1 MRADLVHTHIRRPVE
16 TTGVIMGEMEMI
28 KLSTGEKT
36 VFKADGTV
44 THDANPISIEWCD
57 RCEIWKPL
65 AFGRYVTNL
74 GEHLIWE
81 CGDCK

>member
-1 MRADLVHTHIRRPVE
+1 MWTDLVRTSQRRPVE
-16 TTGVIMGEMEMI
+16 TTGVIMGDMEMI
-28 KLSTGEKT
+28 KIATGEKT

-44 THDANPISIEWCD
+44 IKDPNPVSIEWCD

-65 AFGRYVTNL
+65 AFGRYVTL
-74 GEHLIWE
+74 EGLHLIWE

>member
-1 MRADLVHTHIRRPVE
+1 MWTDLVRTYQRRPVE
-16 TTGVIMGEMEMI
+16 TTGVIMGDMEMI
-28 KLSTGEKT
+28 KIATGEKT
-36 VFKADGTV
+36 VLKADGTIIKEP
-44 THDANPISIEWCD
+44 NPVSIEWCD

-65 AFGRYVTNL
+65 AFGRYITNL

>member
-1 MRADLVHTHIRRPVE
+1 MWPDLVRAFIRYAVE
-16 TTGVIMGEMEMI
+16 TAGVIMGDMEMI

-44 THDANPISIEWCD
+44 IRETNPITIEWCD
-57 RCEIWKPL
+57 RCEMWKPL
-65 AFGRYVTNL
+65 EFGRYVTNQ

-81 CGDCK
+81 CMECK

>member
-1 MRADLVHTHIRRPVE
+1 ME
-16 TTGVIMGEMEMI
+16 TSGVIMGDMEMI
-28 KLSTGEKT
+28 KIATRAKT

-44 THDANPISIEWCD
+44 VHEPNPISIEWCD

-65 AFGRYVTNL
+65 AFGRYVTNQ

>member
-1 MRADLVHTHIRRPVE
+1 MRSHLVRSFIRYAVE
-16 TTGVIMGEMEMI
+16 ATGVIMGEMEMI

-44 THDANPISIEWCD
+44 THDTNPISIEWCD
-57 RCEIWKPL
+57 RCEIFKPL

>member
-1 MRADLVHTHIRRPVE
+1 VE
-16 TTGVIMGEMEMI
+16 TSGVIMGDMEMI
-28 KLSTGEKT
+28 KISTGAKT

-44 THDANPISIEWCD
+44 VHEPNPISIEWCD

-65 AFGRYVTNL
+65 AFGRYVTNQ